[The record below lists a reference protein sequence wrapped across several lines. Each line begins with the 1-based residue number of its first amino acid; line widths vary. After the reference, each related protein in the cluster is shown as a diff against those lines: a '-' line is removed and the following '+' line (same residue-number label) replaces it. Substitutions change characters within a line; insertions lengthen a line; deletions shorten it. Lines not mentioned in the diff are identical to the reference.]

1 MGTRQDQGRQDGW
14 FQRGTEHRQV
24 CGADHILA
32 THTLHTQEG
41 WGQRETR
48 RHKTRTPGSETQES
62 LLMKTKKKKKIKA
75 EPIFVS
81 PDGGETVYQQLPDGN
96 RVLVEQSQKAQ
107 DEEQVYEEAEMVG
120 TEAIELR
127 RKYPTLKK
135 AWDRYRVIWRL
146 VSDND

>member
-1 MGTRQDQGRQDGW
+1 M
-14 FQRGTEHRQV
+14 
-24 CGADHILA
+24 
-32 THTLHTQEG
+32 
-41 WGQRETR
+41 
-48 RHKTRTPGSETQES
+48 
-62 LLMKTKKKKKIKA
+62 TKKKKKIKA
-75 EPIFVS
+75 GPIFVS

-120 TEAIELR
+120 VEAIELR

-146 VSDND
+146 VSNND

>member
-1 MGTRQDQGRQDGW
+1 MPKRKR
-14 FQRGTEHRQV
+14 
-24 CGADHILA
+24 
-32 THTLHTQEG
+32 
-41 WGQRETR
+41 
-48 RHKTRTPGSETQES
+48 
-62 LLMKTKKKKKIKA
+62 TKKITA
-75 EPIFVS
+75 GPIFVS

-120 TEAIELR
+120 VEAIELR
-127 RKYPTLKK
+127 RRYPTLKK

>member
-1 MGTRQDQGRQDGW
+1 M
-14 FQRGTEHRQV
+14 
-24 CGADHILA
+24 
-32 THTLHTQEG
+32 
-41 WGQRETR
+41 
-48 RHKTRTPGSETQES
+48 
-62 LLMKTKKKKKIKA
+62 TKKKKKIKA
-75 EPIFVS
+75 GPIFVS

-120 TEAIELR
+120 VEAIELR
-127 RKYPTLKK
+127 RRYPTLKK

>member
-1 MGTRQDQGRQDGW
+1 
-14 FQRGTEHRQV
+14 
-24 CGADHILA
+24 
-32 THTLHTQEG
+32 
-41 WGQRETR
+41 
-48 RHKTRTPGSETQES
+48 
-62 LLMKTKKKKKIKA
+62 MKTKKKKKIKA

-81 PDGGETVYQQLPDGN
+81 LDGGETVYQQLPDGN

-120 TEAIELR
+120 VEAIELR
-127 RKYPTLKK
+127 RRYPTLKK